1 MPELPEVE
9 TIVRG
14 LGSELERVRISSL
27 KLLYPGAVP
36 KDRAAFKR
44 QVPGR
49 TITRVLRRGKLL
61 LIELSP
67 PLYLAFHLKMTGRL
81 ILAGKNEDPDKHT
94 RIVFQLANKKKLFFK
109 DMRKFGYC
117 RAFSRKGLDEWG
129 FYATLGPEPLE
140 IGTDE
145 FVSLFS
151 GRRARIKSLLL
162 NQRVIAGIGNIYADE
177 ALFRAR
183 IRPDLSAADLD
194 QQKLIQLCRS
204 TREVLSEAIAAN
216 GSSIRDYQDPFG
228 RPGSFQDNFK
238 VYGKSGRP
246 CPVCGT
252 ALSRSKVAG
261 RTSTWCKHCQR

>member
-14 LGSELERVRISSL
+14 LALELEGVRISSL
-27 KLLYPGAVP
+27 RLLYPGAVP

-49 TITRVLRRGKLL
+49 TITRVWRRGKLL

-81 ILAGKNEDPDKHT
+81 FLAGKNAAPDPHT
-94 RIVFQLANKKKLFFK
+94 RIVFNLDNEKKLFFQ

-117 RAFSRKGLDEWG
+117 RAFSPKGLGEWD

-140 IGTDE
+140 LGTNE
-145 FVSLFS
+145 FVGLFS
-151 GRRARIKSLLL
+151 GRRAKIKGLLL
-162 NQRVIAGIGNIYADE
+162 NQRLVAGIGNIYADE

-183 IRPDLSAADLD
+183 IRPDLGAADLD
-194 QQKLIQLCRS
+194 RKRLLQLCRS
-204 TREVLSEAIAAN
+204 TREVLKQAIAAN
-216 GSSIRDYQDPFG
+216 GSSIRDYRDSFG
-228 RPGSFQDNFK
+228 RPGSFQDNFQ
-238 VYGKSGRP
+238 VYGKSGQP

-252 ALSRSKVAG
+252 SLSRTKVAG